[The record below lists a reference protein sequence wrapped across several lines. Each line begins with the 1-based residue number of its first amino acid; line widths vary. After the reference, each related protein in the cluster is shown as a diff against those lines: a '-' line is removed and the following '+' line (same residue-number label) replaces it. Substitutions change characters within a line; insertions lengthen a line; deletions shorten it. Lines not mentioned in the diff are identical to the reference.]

1 MTGYPLDPSPEQMRA
16 MGEAAIEYV
25 IGFIHGLDDAPPA
38 TSTAP
43 SRRPAARRSPPEEG
57 GSFDEVFAEFRD
69 AAARAYETCGPGY
82 LPYIPGGGLYS
93 SALGQFLAMS
103 VNRFPTCGRS
113 PRARADRAE
122 RDPVALR
129 PVRIP
134 GGRAR
139 ILTTGGSIANLSR
152 S

>member
-1 MTGYPLDPSPEQMRA
+1 MSGYPLDPSPEQMRA

-25 IGFIHGLDDAPPA
+25 IGFIHGLDDAPA
-38 TSTAP
+38 RNVDGALE
-43 SRRPAARRSPPEEG
+43 AALRLRRSPPEEG

-113 PRARADRAE
+113 
-122 RDPVALR
+122 L
-129 PVRIP
+129 P
-134 GGRAR
+134 GSCR
-139 ILTTGGSIANLSR
+139 SSR
-152 S
+152 T